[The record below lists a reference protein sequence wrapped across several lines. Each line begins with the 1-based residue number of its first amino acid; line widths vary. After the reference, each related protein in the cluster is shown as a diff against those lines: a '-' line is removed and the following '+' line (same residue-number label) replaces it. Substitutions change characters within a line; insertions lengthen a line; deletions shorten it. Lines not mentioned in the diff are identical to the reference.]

1 MDVYLSV
8 HDLVDF
14 VLRTGDLDGRIF
26 NRSTMQ
32 TGTEM
37 HQRYQKQTII
47 PGYQREVLLQGDFQ
61 YQDITFHVTGRADGL
76 FERDGKVIIEEIKT
90 TIADLKTFHEQ
101 HETWHMMQ
109 GLLYGYMYASI
120 HQLPSMDVKLI
131 YLHQINE
138 ERMDKSYS
146 FSMEEAKKDIQAVI
160 DEYGEFYQIIQAQQ
174 LAVKK
179 ALPQLQFPFQTFR
192 QGQRDL
198 AKYVY
203 GISQKGG
210 RLFVEAPTGIG
221 KTMSTLFPMI
231 KGLYTHHEKVFY
243 FTAKNSG
250 KIAAIE
256 ALEKLRA
263 QGVPIRYVVIT
274 AKDKISFCP
283 KGKIN
288 PDDCLYARGY
298 FDKVKDV
305 IIDGLKNYQA
315 FQPSTI
321 EALAEKHQVEP
332 FELSLDLSLYV
343 DVVIA
348 DYNYLFDPNAYL
360 RRFFEDVQHPYA
372 VLIDEAHNLV
382 ERGRDMYSATLT
394 DQIFQQLD
402 KGTKKGS
409 SKPFRQRVVRLTK
422 QWQTLMEPIQTPQR
436 IQVDET
442 FINQL
447 DKFLTEAQVEMRTK
461 RKSLSDEAMDSYF
474 KILRF
479 FRLRELTG
487 DHYRD
492 WANQEGSDHQLH
504 FECLDASR
512 YLKAMT
518 EKIHSVVFFSATLAP
533 LNYYLPM
540 LGATDKDVQFMLPSP
555 FPREHF
561 KVLMASKIS
570 TTLKNRNKT
579 YLEIALY
586 IEKLVENKLGNYLI
600 FFPSYQYLDDVKQ
613 HLRFSKE
620 ALVLTQ
626 TKEMTLQDREGF
638 LNQFTHM
645 PKQTTVGLA
654 VLGGVFSEGID
665 LVGDRL
671 IGVGIV
677 SVGLPQL
684 SFARDLMVEYQTS
697 KGHQGFDFAYVYPAI
712 NKVLQAMGRVIR
724 SEKDRGVA
732 LLLDE
737 RFLREEYG
745 AIQQRYSQYE
755 VVHSPDEVEEALAD
769 FFRKD

>member
-1 MDVYLSV
+1 MTIQLSV

-32 TGTEM
+32 TGTDM
-37 HQRYQKQTII
+37 HRQYQQQVQV
-47 PGYQREVLLQGDFQ
+47 PGYHRELLLQGEFT
-61 YQDITFHVTGRADGL
+61 YQDLTFQVTGKADGL
-76 FERDGKVIIEEIKT
+76 YESSTNVVVEEIKT
-90 TIADLKTFHEQ
+90 TIADLKAFHQQ

-109 GLLYGYMYASI
+109 GLFYGYMYALAHGQTTI
-120 HQLPSMDVKLI
+120 DVKLI
-131 YLHQINE
+131 YLHQVE
-138 ERMDKSYS
+138 DKRLDFTYT
-146 FSMEEAKKDIQAVI
+146 FTLAEAKRDLQAVV
-160 DEYGEFYQIIQAQQ
+160 DEYGAFYLIVLTQQQA
-174 LAVKK
+174 LKK
-179 ALPQLQFPFQTFR
+179 ALPKLSFPFVTFR

-231 KGLYTHHEKVFY
+231 KGLLTHHEKVFY

-250 KIAAIE
+250 KLAAVE
-256 ALEKLRA
+256 ALEKLRS

-298 FDKVKDV
+298 YDKIKDV
-305 IIDGLKNYQA
+305 LLQGLSQHEAFDQA
-315 FQPSTI
+315 TI
-321 EALAEKHQVEP
+321 EALAEKHQIEP

-360 RRFFEDVQHPYA
+360 RRFFEDIRHPYA

-382 ERGRDMYSATLT
+382 ERSRDMYSAVLS
-394 DQIFQQLD
+394 DGVFSQLD
-402 KGTKKGS
+402 KATKKGS
-409 SKPFRQRVVRLTK
+409 SKSFRSRITRLIK
-422 QWQTLMEPIQTPQR
+422 QWHDLVGDVQEPQLIQ
-436 IQVDET
+436 IEAT

-447 DKFLTEAQVEMRTK
+447 EKFITEAQLEMRTK
-461 RKSLSDEAMDSYF
+461 RKSLADEAMDSYF

-479 FRLRELTG
+479 FRLRELVG
-487 DHYRD
+487 EHYRD
-492 WANQEGSDHQLH
+492 WAGLEQGEHQLH

-512 YLKAMT
+512 YIKGLT
-518 EKIHSVVFFSATLAP
+518 QRLHSVVFFSATLAP
-533 LNYYLPM
+533 LDYYLPM
-540 LGATDKDVQFMLPSP
+540 LGAEAEDARFLLPSP
-555 FPREHF
+555 FPRSNF
-561 KVLMASKIS
+561 KVLMASKVS
-570 TTLKNRNKT
+570 TTLKTRDKT
-579 YLEIALY
+579 YLEVALY
-586 IEKLVENKLGNYLI
+586 LEKLVENRLGNYLI
-600 FFPSYQYLDDVKQ
+600 FFPSYQYLEAVKT
-613 HLRFSKE
+613 HLRLGSE
-620 ALVLTQ
+620 TLILTQ
-626 TKEMTLQDREGF
+626 TKEMTLADRELF
-638 LNQFTHM
+638 LSQFTHT

-654 VLGGVFSEGID
+654 VLGGIFSEGID
-665 LVGDRL
+665 LIGDRL

-684 SFARDLMVEYQTS
+684 SFSRDLMARYQTS
-697 KGHQGFDFAYVYPAI
+697 LGHEGFSFAYVYPAI

-724 SEKDRGVA
+724 SEKDKGVA
-732 LLLDE
+732 LLIDE
-737 RFLREEYG
+737 RFLRKEYQ
-745 AIQQRYSQYE
+745 AIQERYAQYE
-755 VVHSPDEVEEALAD
+755 VVHSPDEVEEALAS